1 MNIDK
6 RNIMTFE
13 EAKEFYFQYNG
24 FSFHMDRE
32 EPRKYND
39 FRMLDIEKDILKKWD
54 EELLDDCFKSLLSA
68 PDRVWISHGN
78 ILKIIRRNNCDAR
91 KYLSLLLDEM
101 EKMEDLDLSHTTLI
115 IENMAGRT
123 EPMTDGGVYTFCKY
137 PDLAKRMGRVMERL
151 IDRCSAKY
159 KADERF
165 EEAVRR
171 YRRSYDTWRP
181 YL

>member
-1 MNIDK
+1 
-6 RNIMTFE
+6 MTLE
-13 EAKEFYFQYNG
+13 EAKEFYFRYNG

-32 EPRKYND
+32 EPRKYNS
-39 FRMLDIEKDILKKWD
+39 FRNLDIGKDVLEKWD
-54 EELLDDCFKSLLSA
+54 EELLDDYFRSLSSA
-68 PDRVWISHGN
+68 PDRAWVSHGN
-78 ILKIIRRNNCDAR
+78 ILKIISRNNCDAE

-101 EKMEDLDLSHTTLI
+101 ENMEDLDLSNTTLL

-123 EPMTDGGVYTFCKY
+123 EPMTDGGVYIFCKY
-137 PDLAKRMGRVMERL
+137 PDLAEKMGRVMERL
-151 IDRCSAKY
+151 IDQCSAKY